1 MASVGGGVM
10 GQWAYGH
17 AYVFPREGKPPY
29 RAEFSRRL
37 SQAEYDYLAEA
48 VRDGRWD
55 EMQVYS
61 KLVEASA

>member
-1 MASVGGGVM
+1 MT
-10 GQWAYGH
+10 
-17 AYVFPREGKPPY
+17 
-29 RAEFSRRL
+29 FSRRL

-55 EMQVYS
+55 EVRMYS